1 MWGAPNMMRVGGKR
15 SRGRLVWPV
24 LLVLAFVWGSGCGA
38 RDPRLGANQEFF
50 QGLRPASEDTA
61 RLLYN
66 ARYFKL
72 MGQPELALKEL
83 EEAHH
88 RDPGNIKL
96 ANALAQ
102 FYDELGMGARAQQIY
117 LDTLAL
123 EQDNP
128 VLNNNLCFSYY
139 LGGNWRQAEACF
151 RNTLARQPQNQA
163 ARNNLGL
170 LLCREGR
177 QEEARRLWQ
186 EAEGEAAAGQKME
199 EVLAI
204 LGPTRG
210 PAYAQARPLPE
221 GQTPRAA
228 TPPVAAPVIGAVAA
242 RGPSGPPAQAPK
254 KSQPTAVTAA
264 PAAAPTKLAAVPTEK
279 PRIPVREIPAP
290 RTLEDRVAAVK
301 PAPAKADSGPGA
313 ASRLPRASR
322 SLGQAAVKPAPPSPT
337 AAPPAPEVR
346 KTAVTPIPEMNKMAA
361 APSAPAPRSE
371 PAKAATEAPR
381 KPASPVR
388 TASLTTREL
397 VETNIAILN
406 GNGTQNLA
414 HETRSRLSREGFT
427 VADINNYR
435 DFGVSRTVIY
445 YRPDSER
452 VATVLNKKFF
462 PGAEVEAA
470 PQLAGN
476 IDVKVILGRDLF
488 PQAHAEAMAAD
499 KKNRL

>member
-1 MWGAPNMMRVGGKR
+1 MMRVEGKR

-24 LLVLAFVWGSGCGA
+24 LLVLAFVWGIGCGA

-83 EEAHH
+83 EEAHR

-204 LGPTRG
+204 LGPTKG
-210 PAYAQARPLPE
+210 PAYAQQARPLPE
-221 GQTPRAA
+221 GQAPRAHAA
-228 TPPVAAPVIGAVAA
+228 TPAVAAPAIGAVAA
-242 RGPSGPPAQAPK
+242 RVPSGPPAQAPK
-254 KSQPTAVTAA
+254 MESQPTAVTAA
-264 PAAAPTKLAAVPTEK
+264 PAAAPTKLAAAPTEK

-301 PAPAKADSGPGA
+301 PAPAKADPGPRA
-313 ASRLPRASR
+313 AIRLPQASG
-322 SLGQAAVKPAPPSPT
+322 SPGQAAVKPAPPSP
-337 AAPPAPEVR
+337 AAATPAPEVR
-346 KTAVTPIPEMNKMAA
+346 RTAATPIPEMNKMAA
-361 APSAPAPRSE
+361 APSAPAQRSE
-371 PAKAATEAPR
+371 PAKVATEVPQ
-381 KPASPVR
+381 KPAPPVR
-388 TASLTTREL
+388 TAPLTTREL

-462 PGAEVEAA
+462 PGAEVEAV

-499 KKNRL
+499 KKNPL